1 MKNLADHTVS
11 LRELLRQDVEFQW
24 SDHHM
29 EAFEK
34 TKNVVS
40 EDTTLLFYD
49 RNKPI
54 TLQVDASSRGLR
66 ATIIED
72 GRPIAF
78 ASKALT
84 ETESRYANIERELL
98 AIVYGCTKFHT
109 ILYGRSFT
117 VEMITNHLMHRS
129 VYSGFS

>member
-1 MKNLADHTVS
+1 M
-11 LRELLRQDVEFQW
+11 RQDVKFQW

-34 TKNVVS
+34 IKNLIS
-40 EDTTLLFYD
+40 EDTTLSFYD

-54 TLQVDASSRGLR
+54 TLQVDASSRGLG
-66 ATIIED
+66 ATIIQD

-98 AIVYGCTKFHT
+98 AIVYGCAKFHT
-109 ILYGRSFT
+109 ILFGRSFT
-117 VEMITNHLMHRS
+117 V
-129 VYSGFS
+129 